1 MINKNLTGKA
11 SIDKPWLQFYP
22 EEIRNVES
30 PAVSIEQFLKMK
42 NPDEN
47 KTAFEYYGN
56 NITWKTF
63 WEEVDKAAK
72 SLKALGFTEGDRIPL
87 FLQAVPA
94 HYILLIAAERIGAVI
109 ICRDDVPEELC
120 FAIRKAKSEVVFAMD
135 YTSKED
141 EELFFATTS
150 MKRMIKVSPY
160 DYADKSSIPEYVEK
174 EIKSKYTD
182 DVYCSEND
190 MTWNEFLA
198 LGENYT
204 DDYMAPADADRAVF
218 GAYTSG
224 STGISKLVIHS
235 SSNIVA
241 VAFQMSVFIAPSD
254 VQERWWLPIL
264 PPALIAV
271 TVSMTIFPLSA
282 GLIVVLDPFCP
293 LDDIDI
299 AFMEQKPNF
308 WALVPMLCEKLMKSD
323 RIPKQGDI

>member
-56 NITWKTF
+56 NITWKAF
-63 WEEVDKAAK
+63 WEEVDKAAR
-72 SLKALGFTEGDRIPL
+72 SLKALGFAEGDRIPL

-94 HYILLIAAERIGAVI
+94 HYILIIAAERIGAVI

-141 EELFFATTS
+141 EELFFATTP
-150 MKRMIKVSPY
+150 MKRMIKVSQY

-174 EIKSKYTD
+174 EIKSRYAN
-182 DVYCSEND
+182 DVYCGEND

-198 LGENYT
+198 LG
-204 DDYMAPADADRAVF
+204 
-218 GAYTSG
+218 
-224 STGISKLVIHS
+224 
-235 SSNIVA
+235 
-241 VAFQMSVFIAPSD
+241 
-254 VQERWWLPIL
+254 
-264 PPALIAV
+264 
-271 TVSMTIFPLSA
+271 
-282 GLIVVLDPFCP
+282 
-293 LDDIDI
+293 
-299 AFMEQKPNF
+299 
-308 WALVPMLCEKLMKSD
+308 
-323 RIPKQGDI
+323 